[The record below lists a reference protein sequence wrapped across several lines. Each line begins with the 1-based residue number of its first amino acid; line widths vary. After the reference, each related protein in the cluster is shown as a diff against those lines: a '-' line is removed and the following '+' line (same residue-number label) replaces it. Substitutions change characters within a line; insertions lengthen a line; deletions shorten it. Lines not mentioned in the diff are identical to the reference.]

1 MTVRR
6 AGFVGVALVL
16 GAIAAA
22 AQQPPELPDLSATE
36 LTLSWQDFKSI
47 VERTYVPPTPPV
59 APPQDAFL
67 RAAEY
72 TGRLDRGVLT
82 LDATLRMEA
91 LKTGWVRL
99 PLWSAGAVVSF
110 DGDGAL
116 LHRNSGS
123 VEAVAR
129 GPRSFRLRARLVLPA
144 TDHPGENRISLTLP
158 DAPLNLLDL
167 EAGPGLRD
175 LEVEAGLAYRRQ
187 PGRVWV
193 ALAGGK
199 ATVRYTLP
207 FARTESETGEE
218 LELEPRVLVTAYEL
232 LGLGEGVVQ
241 GTLVH
246 DYEVQ
251 VAKVDHF
258 DVILEDGVEVFDASA
273 PGLESWKILQ
283 LEGERVLRIKLAA
296 PTEGAVRVVVSFEG
310 SYDPEAG
317 AVQVP
322 RYRPDGV
329 ERESGFVAVAA
340 DGAEVALEL
349 DGNLLPADVSEI
361 PPDIRA
367 WGGNLVTGFK
377 YSGAPDRARVKV
389 TEHEDAPVLMAIV
402 ERLNATSVLLANG
415 VEASWI
421 DLVVKN
427 NRKQFLKLRVPE
439 GDVEIWSLLVDG
451 QPTRPKQTG
460 NDVLV
465 PLPTTATEVTTRIS
479 LVLLRRGGQRVGS
492 LSSMAPYLPSFDI
505 PVSEAFWS
513 LYLPP
518 DKLYSVSDEAFS
530 VVANT
535 AAVRRGLKVGDRLAP
550 MGPVSYEPGGA
561 VSADTYAAQKKQEAK
576 ITQQLKVRQGAS
588 RKGALPVRIA
598 LPGGISSMAKISVAR
613 ILMVDETETVLR
625 VRAYPRWT
633 RSLTRFVQLMLILA
647 AGLSVGLLAVGR
659 LPRRKLPW
667 VAALFLA
674 ALIPFGGIGVV
685 SVVMLAG
692 LVAMAV
698 FLASSIARRRGRPA
712 EE

>member
-1 MTVRR
+1 MSVLRP
-6 AGFVGVALVL
+6 GFVGVALVL
-16 GAIAAA
+16 WAIAVP
-22 AQQPPELPDLSATE
+22 AQQPPELPALSGTE
-36 LTLSWQDFKSI
+36 LTLSWQDFRSI

-59 APPQDAFL
+59 EPPEDAFL

-82 LDATLRMEA
+82 LDATLQVEA

-99 PLWSAGAVVSF
+99 PLWADGAVVSF

-116 LHRNSGS
+116 LHRNGGS
-123 VEAVAR
+123 VEAVAQ
-129 GPRSFRLRARLVLPA
+129 GPRTFRMRARLVLPA

-193 ALAGGK
+193 ALVGGR

-218 LELEPRVLVTAYEL
+218 LELEPRVLVTAYQL
-232 LGLGEGVVQ
+232 LSLGEGVVQ

-258 DVILEDGVEVFDASA
+258 DVTLEDGVEVFDASA

-283 LEGERVLRIKLAA
+283 REGERVLRIKLAA

-310 SYDPEAG
+310 SYDAEAG
-317 AVQVP
+317 VVEVP
-322 RYRPDGV
+322 RYRPDDV

-340 DGAEVALEL
+340 DGAEVDLEL

-377 YSGAPDRARVKV
+377 YSGAPDRSRVKV

-439 GDVEIWSLLVDG
+439 GEVEIWSLLVDG

-465 PLPTTATEVTTRIS
+465 PLPTTATEVTTGIS
-479 LVLLRRGGQRVGS
+479 LVLLRRGRRIGS
-492 LSSMAPYLPSFDI
+492 LSGVAPYLPSFDI
-505 PVSEAFWS
+505 PVSEALWS

-535 AAVRRGLKVGDRLAP
+535 AAVRRGRPVGGRLAP
-550 MGPVSYEPGGA
+550 RGPVSYETEGA
-561 VSADTYAAQKKQEAK
+561 VSKDTYEAQDKQEAK
-576 ITQQLKVRQGAS
+576 ITQQLRARPGAS

-598 LPGGISSMAKISVAR
+598 LPGGISSMAKVSVAR

-625 VRAYPRWT
+625 MRAFPRWT

-647 AGLSVGLLAVGR
+647 AGLLVGLLAVGR
-659 LPRRKLPW
+659 LPRQKLPG
-667 VAALFLA
+667 VAALLVA
-674 ALIPFGGIGVV
+674 ALVPFGGIGVISAV
-685 SVVMLAG
+685 ILAG
-692 LVAMAV
+692 LVAGAV
-698 FLASSIARRRGRPA
+698 FLASSIARRRSLQAGD
-712 EE
+712 

>member
-1 MTVRR
+1 MT
-6 AGFVGVALVL
+6 
-16 GAIAAA
+16 AA
-22 AQQPPELPDLSATE
+22 AQQPPELPELSGTE

-47 VERTYVPPTPPV
+47 VERTYVPVTPPET
-59 APPQDAFL
+59 PPKDAL
-67 RAAEY
+67 IRAAEY
-72 TGRLDRGVLT
+72 TGRLDRGVLA
-82 LDATLRMEA
+82 LDATLEVEA
-91 LKTGWVRL
+91 LKSGWVRL
-99 PLWSAGAVVSF
+99 PLWADGAVVSF

-116 LHRNSGS
+116 LHRDGGR
-123 VEAVAR
+123 VEAVAQ
-129 GPRSFRLRARLVLPA
+129 GPRSFRIRARLVLRA
-144 TDHPGENRISLTLP
+144 SDHPGENRISLTLP

-167 EAGPGLRD
+167 AVGPGLRD
-175 LEVEAGLAYRRQ
+175 LEVEEGLAYRKQ

-193 ALAGGK
+193 ALVAGK

-218 LELEPRVLVTAYEL
+218 LELEPRVLVTAYQL
-232 LGLGEGVVQ
+232 LSLGEGVVQ

-258 DVILEDGVEVFDASA
+258 DIVLEDGVEVFDASA
-273 PGLESWKILQ
+273 PGLESWKILER
-283 LEGERVLRIKLAA
+283 EGERVLRLKLAA
-296 PTEGAVRVVVSFEG
+296 PTEGAVRTVVSFEG
-310 SYDPEAG
+310 SYDPVAG
-317 AVQVP
+317 AVEVP
-322 RYRPDGV
+322 RYRPDAV

-340 DGAEVALEL
+340 DGAEVDLEL
-349 DGNLLPADVSEI
+349 DGNLLAADVSEI

-377 YSGAPDRARVKV
+377 YSGAPDRARVRV

-427 NRKQFLKLRVPE
+427 NRKQFLELGVPE
-439 GDVEIWSLLVDG
+439 AEVEIWSLLVDG
-451 QPTRPKQTG
+451 LPTRPKQTG

-479 LVLLRRGGQRVGS
+479 LVLLRRGRGIGT
-492 LSSMAPYLPSFDI
+492 LSVVSPYLPSFDI
-505 PVSEAFWS
+505 PVSEAVWS

-535 AAVRRGLKVGDRLAP
+535 AAVRRGLIVGERLAFVP
-550 MGPVSYEPGGA
+550 PASYETKAA
-561 VSADTYAAQKKQEAK
+561 VSADTYAAQEEQEAK
-576 ITQQLKVRQGAS
+576 IIQQLKARQGAS

-598 LPGGISSMAKISVAR
+598 LPGGISSMAKVSVAR

-625 VRAYPRWT
+625 IRAFPPWT

-647 AGLSVGLLAVGR
+647 AGLLVGLLAVGR
-659 LPRRKLPW
+659 LARQKLPW
-667 VAALFLA
+667 VAALFVA
-674 ALIPFGGIGVV
+674 ALIPVGGIGVIG
-685 SVVMLAG
+685 VVILAG
-692 LVAMAV
+692 LVALAV
-698 FLASSIARRRGRPA
+698 FLASSIARRRGRQT
-712 EE
+712 ED

>member
-1 MTVRR
+1 MSVSR
-6 AGFVGVALVL
+6 AGLVGVALVL
-16 GAIAAA
+16 WTLAAA
-22 AQQPPELPDLSATE
+22 AQQPPELPELSATE

-59 APPQDAFL
+59 APPKDAFL

-82 LDATLRMEA
+82 LDATLEVEA
-91 LKTGWVRL
+91 LKRGWVKI
-99 PLWSAGAVVSF
+99 PLWADGAILSF

-116 LHRNSGS
+116 LHRNGRG
-123 VEAVAR
+123 VEAVAQ
-129 GPRSFRLRARLVLPA
+129 GPRSFRMRARLVLPA
-144 TDHPGENRISLTLP
+144 SDHPGENRISLTLP

-193 ALAGGK
+193 ALVGGK

-207 FARTESETGEE
+207 FARSDSETGEE
-218 LELEPRVLVTAYEL
+218 LELEPRVLVTAYQL

-258 DVILEDGVEVFDASA
+258 DVTLEDGVEVFDASA

-283 LEGERVLRIKLAA
+283 REGERLLRIKLAA
-296 PTEGAVRVVVSFEG
+296 PTEGAVRVVISFEG

-317 AVQVP
+317 VVQVP

-340 DGAEVALEL
+340 DGAEVDLEL

-361 PPDIRA
+361 PPDIRG

-377 YSGAPDRARVKV
+377 YSGAPDHARVKV

-415 VEASWI
+415 TEASWI

-439 GDVEIWSLLVDG
+439 GEVEIWSLLVDG

-479 LVLLRRGGQRVGS
+479 LVLLRRGQRIGG
-492 LSSMAPYLPSFDI
+492 LSSLVPYLPSFDI

-518 DKLYSVSDEAFS
+518 DKLYSVSDEAFF

-535 AAVRRGLKVGDRLAP
+535 AAVRRGLEVGYRLAP
-550 MGPVSYEPGGA
+550 MGPVSETEGA
-561 VSADTYAAQKKQEAK
+561 VSADTYAAQKEQEAQ
-576 ITQQLKVRQGAS
+576 ITRQLKARQGAS

-598 LPGGISSMAKISVAR
+598 LPGGISSMAKVSVAR

-633 RSLTRFVQLMLILA
+633 RSLTRFVQVMLILA
-647 AGLSVGLLAVGR
+647 AGLFVGLLVVGR
-659 LPRRKLPW
+659 LPRQKLPW
-667 VAALFLA
+667 VAALSVA
-674 ALIPFGGIGVV
+674 ALIPFGGIGVITAV
-685 SVVMLAG
+685 FLAG
-692 LVAMAV
+692 LVVAAV
-698 FLASSIARRRGRPA
+698 FIASSLARRRRGQA
-712 EE
+712 ED